1 MCLEMS
7 VSSPTGLLRRRRRQ
21 RGSAFLEFSLVF
33 LPLVAFILM
42 TMDLAW
48 ILFAWASIQEGV
60 REGVRY
66 GVALPVSSNLDNS
79 IRTIV
84 QQCSMGFVPLSNAT
98 STSNN
103 SNSIIKIN
111 YYLPIGM
118 TNVTGTS
125 EAIQGGNV
133 IQVSIS
139 SITVGTFGPLFRN
152 WKPIQLSAVSA
163 DVLPT
168 CSPNC
173 PTE

>member
-1 MCLEMS
+1 
-7 VSSPTGLLRRRRRQ
+7 
-21 RGSAFLEFSLVF
+21 
-33 LPLVAFILM
+33 M

-66 GVALPVSSNLDNS
+66 GVALPVQSGLDNS
-79 IRTIV
+79 IRQTV
-84 QQCSMGFVPLSNAT
+84 QQCSFGFVDPSNAT
-98 STSNN
+98 SNSNN
-103 SNSIIKIN
+103 SNSIIQIH

-118 TNVTGTS
+118 TDVTGTS

-133 IQVSIS
+133 ITVTVD
-139 SITVGTFGPLFRN
+139 SITVGTFGPLWRT
-152 WKPIQLSAVSA
+152 WSPIQLSATSA

-168 CSPNC
+168 CTPNC